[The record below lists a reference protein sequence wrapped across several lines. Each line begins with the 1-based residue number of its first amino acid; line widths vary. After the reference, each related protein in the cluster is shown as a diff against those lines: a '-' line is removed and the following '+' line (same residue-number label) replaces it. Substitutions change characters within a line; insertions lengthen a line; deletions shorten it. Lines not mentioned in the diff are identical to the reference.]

1 MGNPNASSITPAP
14 SLPRSTTSM
23 LLRVAWWSIAV
34 GLALEAVLLAMA
46 AIAGKAGSIS
56 PFVADLVQ
64 KVSWSYLVCMGLA
77 VGAAVGRAA
86 RGALMGL
93 MGLLSAP
100 VAFAIARALH
110 KGATKALDIEGGP
123 AGPSPWLLAGIK
135 AVQYGCFGLILA
147 WAVNRYSASLKVH
160 LSVGALVAIVFGGI
174 IVGLSFSQTP
184 TPAGMV
190 IATRAVNELLFPL
203 GCAFALFAASAV
215 AEKATGVED

>member
-1 MGNPNASSITPAP
+1 
-14 SLPRSTTSM
+14 M

-34 GLALEAVLLAMA
+34 GLGLEAVLLAMA
-46 AIAGKAGSIS
+46 AVAGKAGSIS

-86 RGALMGL
+86 RGAVMGL
-93 MGLLSAP
+93 MGVLSAP

-110 KGATKALDIEGGP
+110 KGASKALDLEAGP

-135 AVQYGCFGLILA
+135 AVQYGCFGLVLA
-147 WAVNRYSASLKVH
+147 WAVKRYSSSLKVH
-160 LSVGALVAIVFGGI
+160 LGVGGLIAIVFGGL
-174 IVGLSFSQTP
+174 IVSLSFAQSP
-184 TPAGMV
+184 TPPGMV
-190 IATRAVNELLFPL
+190 IVTRAVNELLFPL

-215 AEKATGVED
+215 AEKTTGVED